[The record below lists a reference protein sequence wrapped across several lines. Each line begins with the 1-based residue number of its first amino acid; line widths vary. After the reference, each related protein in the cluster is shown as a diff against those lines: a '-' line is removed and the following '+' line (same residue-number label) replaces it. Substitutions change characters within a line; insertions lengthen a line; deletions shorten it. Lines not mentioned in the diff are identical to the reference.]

1 MKIDESLVV
10 VRRADV
16 TGADSAIVSR
26 LVRAYLVQTEAEKA
40 VNLSDYE
47 GGCGDGDGAVRTE
60 LPTRYRAEV
69 EDPERAYAGATV
81 VLAELNGS
89 PVGVMIVQHGADANE
104 IKRVWVDPNAR
115 GRHVG
120 SALLDAALRESDRPV
135 RLTVW
140 EWRDSAIQLYRT
152 RGFAIV
158 PSWDERPELVCME
171 LRAPEAGRV
180 EAWPDA

>member
-1 MKIDESLVV
+1 MKTDASLVA
-10 VRRADV
+10 VRRADLP
-16 TGADSAIVSR
+16 GPDSAIVSR

-47 GGCGDGDGAVRTE
+47 GGCGDGDGGVRTE

-81 VLAELNGS
+81 LLAELNGS
-89 PVGVMIVQHGADANE
+89 PAGVMVVQHGADAHE
-104 IKRVWVDPNAR
+104 IKRVWVNPSAR

-120 SALLDAALRESDRPV
+120 SALLDAALREGDRPV

-140 EWRDSAIQLYRT
+140 KWRGSAIQLYRT

-158 PSWDERPELVCME
+158 PSWEERPGLVCME
-171 LRAPEAGRV
+171 LRDPAAERV